1 MQTQYIKTNLG
12 VWKALWSV
20 RGLYALNFPQQADG
34 EASVAS
40 DEAQTELAR
49 QLEAYCAGKDY
60 NCAAII
66 VDFSGYTD
74 FAVEVL
80 KACQQI
86 GHGQTDTYKNLAV
99 QVGRDKAYRA
109 VGNIMSNNRT
119 PLIIPCHRVLG
130 STGKL
135 CGFAGGLLMKRS
147 LLELEAQ
154 K

>member
-1 MQTQYIKTNLG
+1 MRVHLKPHFWQC
-12 VWKALWSV
+12 V
-20 RGLYALNFPQQADG
+20 RWYQSLRSSTRHLRHKILQ
-34 EASVAS
+34 
-40 DEAQTELAR
+40 
-49 QLEAYCAGKDY
+49 
-60 NCAAII
+60 
-66 VDFSGYTD
+66 
-74 FAVEVL
+74 
-80 KACQQI
+80 ACQQI